1 MGGYDPRWVGT
12 PDHVSLQAVFLKM
25 QRAQED
31 AFRAI
36 AALRPEPCVL
46 LHDRGALDGSSFCS
60 DEEWGRVLEKEGTT
74 ENLLFARYDLVL
86 HLASTASDEEF
97 AKFYQ
102 YGEGSNNPARFH
114 SPQQAKLA
122 DRKSQQV
129 RSGGRERGERERE
142 RGERERERG
151 RERERERGRERE
163 RERCRPDVAEGTSIN
178 KRAMAM
184 VSSSLRSILSG
195 CNDYMQGGAD
205 PGSILYRSHPGI
217 RTTSVL
223 RLDLQ
228 LSDFRGEGS
237 PHVRGVGIP
246 CSRVTST
253 NRQSSSSFTHR
264 QSPTNL
270 ESVWVR
276 RSSSTHSTYENKN
289 SCYLLSLHSDTS
301 NRPLALRPSSQHPPH
316 LTN

>member
-1 MGGYDPRWVGT
+1 
-12 PDHVSLQAVFLKM
+12 
-25 QRAQED
+25 
-31 AFRAI
+31 
-36 AALRPEPCVL
+36 
-46 LHDRGALDGSSFCS
+46 
-60 DEEWGRVLEKEGTT
+60 
-74 ENLLFARYDLVL
+74 
-86 HLASTASDEEF
+86 
-97 AKFYQ
+97 
-102 YGEGSNNPARFH
+102 
-114 SPQQAKLA
+114 
-122 DRKSQQV
+122 
-129 RSGGRERGERERE
+129 
-142 RGERERERG
+142 
-151 RERERERGRERE
+151 
-163 RERCRPDVAEGTSIN
+163 
-178 KRAMAM
+178 M

-289 SCYLLSLHSDTS
+289 SCYLLSLHSDVLDGRGGVEGRRYDVGTIGH
-301 NRPLALRPSSQHPPH
+301 NGQHKHLTRGCHLEPTTCPPTLLTTPAAPYQLTPLASATIR
-316 LTN
+316 TVT